1 MLKEMECLGV
11 LRRHQPVIRVE
22 HRDDGAD
29 VRGVE
34 ARQLHLADS
43 LSHDGVHRDVE
54 DGGGERAA
62 LGDTVFSAKGAV
74 VISGG
79 AADEDGLVP
88 KGADEVE
95 RLGPN
100 SRVLKNLKAPPP
112 IHGAERLAEIRKDA
126 VEGHLLTGGELLVQ
140 RHNSSCD
147 SQLLSAIYED

>member
-1 MLKEMECLGV
+1 M
-11 LRRHQPVIRVE
+11 
-22 HRDDGAD
+22 
-29 VRGVE
+29 
-34 ARQLHLADS
+34 
-43 LSHDGVHRDVE
+43 
-54 DGGGERAA
+54 
-62 LGDTVFSAKGAV
+62 
-74 VISGG
+74 ISGG

-112 IHGAERLAEIRKDA
+112 IHGVERLAEIRKDA